1 MNQIFRS
8 SIVLA
13 LCVGSQAL
21 ASTLASDQAANYTSW
36 GQNQQAQGGQGF
48 GPWIHLFQIPST
60 GGFAGQ
66 FLGTANNIDLNNAGP
81 TAWALYSNNGGAG
94 GSGIQKAAS
103 LRTFTTGTMQVGQTF
118 AIQMENGDVRAGNG
132 NPNNGPVDFG
142 WVGVVL
148 RSGTQAQE
156 IEEPFSPFGELK
168 GTIAVGFLGGS
179 TEYFV
184 YDSVS
189 PSGRSTGVPFTTA
202 GLNIEIAYLATGPQV
217 FNAEVRITPL
227 GVPNAQTTVVP
238 ARIAGPVDTF
248 GIYSRNAEFS
258 DTYFNRASLTQTG
271 PTPCDSIDFNN
282 DGATFDPTDIDAF
295 LSVFSEGPC
304 IPAEATCNDIDF
316 NNDNSLFD
324 PCDIDS
330 FLSVFSE
337 GPCAC

>member
-1 MNQIFRS
+1 MNHTFAS
-8 SIVLA
+8 VSLLV
-13 LCVGSQAL
+13 AL
-21 ASTLASDQAANYTSW
+21 ATPALAGTVATDSAANYTSW
-36 GQNQQAQGGQGF
+36 GQNQQDQGGQGF

-66 FLGTANNIDLNNAGP
+66 FLGTANNPDLNNVGP

-103 LRTFTTGTMQVGQTF
+103 LRTFTSGNLMPGQSF
-118 AIQMENGDVRAGNG
+118 SIQMENGNVRAGNG

-148 RSGTQAQE
+148 RSGTEGQE
-156 IEEPFSPFGELK
+156 LEEPFSPFGELK
-168 GTIAVGFLGGS
+168 GTLAIGFLGGS

-184 YDSVS
+184 YDAVS

-202 GLNIEIAYLATGPQV
+202 GIAIEVAYLVSGPQV

-227 GVPNAQTTVVP
+227 GVPNAQTVTVP
-238 ARIAGPVDTF
+238 ARIASAVDTF
-248 GIYSRNAEFS
+248 AIYSRNAEFS
-258 DTYFNRASLTQTG
+258 DTYFNRAQITQAG
-271 PTPCDSIDFNN
+271 QAPCDSIDFNN
-282 DGATFDPTDIDAF
+282 DGATFDPTDIEAF

-316 NNDNSLFD
+316 NNDGSLFD
-324 PCDIDS
+324 PCDIDA
-330 FLSVFSE
+330 FLFVFSE